1 MKTISMTRR
10 AIFFGLVLK
19 LGATAWAGM
28 PVDLPVE
35 NPDDIPGRTIFVPVP
50 FGGGGTNVASTN
62 LPAVGSA
69 VPLGGGGTNVASTN
83 LPAFGAGVRVNVA
96 SNNLPAFGAAV
107 RVENGNISITESW
120 KKLMP
125 APQLKTDSLRLR
137 DDGQEWSGTLTGWDG
152 TMATWNMTAA
162 LCPTQVPCARVGM
175 FALAPIGPT
184 ASHPPRWIV
193 KLTNGD
199 LLTGDRLT
207 MDTNRVT
214 LAFDGAGNLAIPR
227 ALVVSVQQDTAPDE
241 ERFQPLQRLDRW
253 DRIVGQAVFTGDK
266 CLVTNRYESG
276 SYADLDLPDQV
287 AIEFAVPSKATASL
301 NIQMGIFVASPI
313 EHLVNPGYSIA
324 INGNN
329 ISCWMTDHF
338 SVARIGERN
347 EGFIGGSCD
356 FQATRERDWVDIGL
370 RINRQTGR
378 LLVTVDGEI
387 RRVFALE
394 VLPAVGGRGMTVQC
408 QQLGQDLP
416 LRMLLTPLGDNLAK
430 GTSART
436 EDSVVFANGAGVSG
450 ALESIGET
458 NFVFF
463 GSKEC
468 LNLPVE
474 RLCAARLA
482 HATLKELP
490 RRAGDAAIELRGGGQ
505 LTGALT
511 MLSPTGAVVD
521 VEWAGKVAL
530 PRAAVAG
537 ARWEM
542 SASSVA
548 TPGPRN

>member
-1 MKTISMTRR
+1 MTRR
-10 AIFFGLVLK
+10 AIFLGLALK
-19 LGATAWAGM
+19 LGGNAWAGM

-35 NPDDIPGRTIFVPVP
+35 NPDDTPGRTIFVPDP
-50 FGGGGTNVASTN
+50 LGGGGTNVASTN

-69 VPLGGGGTNVASTN
+69 VPLGGGGTNVASNN

-96 SNNLPAFGAAV
+96 STNLPAFGAAV
-107 RVENGNISITESW
+107 RVMENGNIPITESW

-152 TMATWNMTAA
+152 TMATWYMTAA
-162 LCPTQVPCARVGM
+162 LCPTQVSCARVGM

-214 LAFDGAGNLAIPR
+214 LALDGGGNLAIPR
-227 ALVVSVQQDTAPDE
+227 ALVVSVQQDTAPAE
-241 ERFQPLQRLDRW
+241 ERFHPLQRRDRW
-253 DRIVGQAVFTGDK
+253 DRIVGQEVFTGDK
-266 CLVTNRYESG
+266 RLVTNRYESG

-313 EHLVNPGYSIA
+313 DRPVATGYSIW
-324 INGNN
+324 IDGNKNN
-329 ISCWMTDHF
+329 ILCSMSDQF

-394 VLPAVGGRGMTVQC
+394 GLPADGGRGMTVSC
-408 QQLGQDLP
+408 QQPGQEWP
-416 LRMLLTPLGDNLAK
+416 RRMLLTPLGDNLAK
-430 GTSART
+430 GMSTKT
-436 EDSVVFANGAGVSG
+436 EDSAVFANGAGVSG
-450 ALESIGET
+450 VLESIGET
-458 NFVFF
+458 NFVFV

-482 HATLKELP
+482 HATRKELP